1 MGEKERAVT
10 AFLLYSGFNYFF
22 FYQLYVYLFLFPT
35 PAALSNVL
43 HGDVDII
50 LRVHH
55 ALQRASPTAFSCT
68 GSTLA

>member
-22 FYQLYVYLFLFPT
+22 LPAVYLFLFPT